1 MAHTLLKRGISCFI
15 LYLVFHSSRM
25 PEIISERIPSL
36 TSEEW
41 FEGYQNSVIEIRQ
54 VLGLASERK
63 EIVVLLPDSNS

>member
-1 MAHTLLKRGISCFI
+1 
-15 LYLVFHSSRM
+15 M

-63 EIVVLLPDSNS
+63 EIDMEQANSGTVARQ